1 MKKLV
6 LLILLLVPSLLVSN
20 AQDDRKP
27 PREKIEQLRI
37 AFLTERLN
45 LSVEEGQAFWPLYNE
60 YESNHFE
67 LEKAMRKEMRDL
79 FSKENPTEAEV
90 AQMIKR
96 AEQHHAQMGALRSA
110 YLLKAMKILG
120 PKRTVLLEKS
130 DEDFKR
136 EVMKKLRDR

>member
-1 MKKLV
+1 MKKII
-6 LLILLLVPSLLVSN
+6 ILLLFLVPSMFNSVG
-20 AQDDRKP
+20 QQDRKP

-37 AFLTERLN
+37 AFLTERLD
-45 LSVEEGQAFWPLYNE
+45 LSVDEGQAFWPLYNE
-60 YESNHFE
+60 YEAARME
-67 LEKAMRKEMRDL
+67 LEKEMRKEMRKL
-79 FSKENPTEAEV
+79 FEKENPSESDV

-96 AEQHHAQMGALRSA
+96 AEANHAQQGELRSA
-110 YLLKAMKILG
+110 YLLNAMKILG